1 MSRTIPAVLLWVA
14 LLIPSSVLLTGCGQT
29 PTPAAVVGASG
40 DPGTSQALAAAD
52 QPRAFE
58 EVESQG
64 EEELSVQGSEA
75 RVQPG
80 TVIPKPVPDGPLSQT
95 HAISSPDGL
104 STAADE
110 FVSVSFEKTAS
121 VEVITAG
128 GALCKAL

>member
-1 MSRTIPAVLLWVA
+1 V
-14 LLIPSSVLLTGCGQT
+14 
-29 PTPAAVVGASG
+29 
-40 DPGTSQALAAAD
+40 
-52 QPRAFE
+52 
-58 EVESQG
+58 EVKSQG

-80 TVIPKPVPDGPLSQT
+80 TVIPKPVSDGPLSQT
-95 HAISSPDGL
+95 PAISSPDGL

-110 FVSVSFEKTAS
+110 FVAVSFEKTAS